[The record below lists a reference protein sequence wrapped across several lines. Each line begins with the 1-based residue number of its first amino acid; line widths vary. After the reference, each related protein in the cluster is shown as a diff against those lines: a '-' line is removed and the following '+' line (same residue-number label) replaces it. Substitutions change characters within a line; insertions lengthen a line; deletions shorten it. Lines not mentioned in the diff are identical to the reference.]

1 MKVRGS
7 LAVTLSLFACFVGS
21 TARAAMTV
29 STVRETQKLRPSDPP
44 PPAQSSIELS
54 CARNEFCAFQ
64 VAVSA
69 PAGAAVTV
77 NDVSLGDLAGPCA
90 TALSAAGSSLVYREA
105 MLDVTTPSNS
115 AGLTGQWPDPLI
127 PKVDAFYGEQRNAFP
142 AQVAAGQTQGFW
154 VELLIPNG
162 QTPGTYNG
170 SVTVT
175 PAGGSADSLAVS
187 IQVRAFALPS
197 TSSLGS
203 VYGFDWDGPCIG
215 HYGGYG
221 SPNCDDQ
228 QLEALNAL
236 YFQDALNHRL
246 TISALVYAPPITG
259 GKGDFTT
266 FDTLYGPFLDG
277 TVLTG
282 SGKLAGAKITSIQ
295 YTGDQ
300 VASSYAAWAAHFKAK
315 GWFDRVFDYTC
326 DEPPNGCKWTDIPTR
341 AALVH
346 AGDPSFRTLT
356 TTSIQAAQKNGV
368 LSSLDILVPIINYM
382 DGTPDDPYP
391 GDQRANYDTFLEG
404 PNALVWMYQSCEPS
418 SSCSN
423 GDVGGS
429 AGWPTMFIDESAIS
443 NRMMQWM
450 DFKYQVSAELY
461 YDTTYAMSDN
471 TRDAWQTQYEF
482 GNNGDG
488 SIWYPGKPAVI
499 GGTHDIPVES
509 IRMKMLREGMQDYEY
524 LNLLTTLGDSA
535 FAQTELGKV
544 VTSGG
549 SFTSDP
555 GVLDQARLDVAQEI
569 ELDLAKKG
577 AVETAC
583 DGGEGADATG
593 STSET
598 GTTDASGSAPTGA
611 SSGAGTAGM
620 PSPGGAG
627 TNAGG
632 TAGGAAGGPSEAGP
646 AVSGASGAPG
656 GGSPSG
662 GPGPGASKTG
672 CGCHVGTAGRSE
684 SLALALAVITGTYG
698 RRRKR
703 RP

>member
-1 MKVRGS
+1 
-7 LAVTLSLFACFVGS
+7 
-21 TARAAMTV
+21 
-29 STVRETQKLRPSDPP
+29 
-44 PPAQSSIELS
+44 
-54 CARNEFCAFQ
+54 
-64 VAVSA
+64 
-69 PAGAAVTV
+69 
-77 NDVSLGDLAGPCA
+77 
-90 TALSAAGSSLVYREA
+90 
-105 MLDVTTPSNS
+105 
-115 AGLTGQWPDPLI
+115 
-127 PKVDAFYGEQRNAFP
+127 
-142 AQVAAGQTQGFW
+142 
-154 VELLIPNG
+154 
-162 QTPGTYNG
+162 
-170 SVTVT
+170 
-175 PAGGSADSLAVS
+175 
-187 IQVRAFALPS
+187 
-197 TSSLGS
+197 
-203 VYGFDWDGPCIG
+203 
-215 HYGGYG
+215 
-221 SPNCDDQ
+221 
-228 QLEALNAL
+228 
-236 YFQDALNHRL
+236 
-246 TISALVYAPPITG
+246 
-259 GKGDFTT
+259 
-266 FDTLYGPFLDG
+266 
-277 TVLTG
+277 
-282 SGKLAGAKITSIQ
+282 
-295 YTGDQ
+295 
-300 VASSYAAWAAHFKAK
+300 
-315 GWFDRVFDYTC
+315 
-326 DEPPNGCKWTDIPTR
+326 
-341 AALVH
+341 
-346 AGDPSFRTLT
+346 
-356 TTSIQAAQKNGV
+356 
-368 LSSLDILVPIINYM
+368 
-382 DGTPDDPYP
+382 
-391 GDQRANYDTFLEG
+391 
-404 PNALVWMYQSCEPS
+404 
-418 SSCSN
+418 
-423 GDVGGS
+423 
-429 AGWPTMFIDESAIS
+429 MFIDESAIS

-577 AVETAC
+577 AVESAC

-593 STSET
+593 SMSET

-632 TAGGAAGGPSEAGP
+632 TAGGAAGGPSDAGP